1 MNNDITPDLIERIQA
16 DFKRKI
22 KKSSKLKSLIQKV
35 GNGSATYK
43 EAQEYAIE
51 ISELMS
57 EALLENISS
66 DMLPDGRL
74 YYNIAERVLQ
84 NVLGTNGTYKYI
96 TEYCD
101 GVQQILNQ
109 NDKVG
114 IKPITPKIN
123 QDRIKGIVNI
133 VSGKTV
139 FDDIKYMFG
148 EPIVNYGQS
157 IVDESVRSN
166 AGFQYKAGMSPKIIR
181 TSTGKC
187 CEWCDRIAGT
197 YDYSEIK
204 SGSNVWR
211 RHKHCQCLIEYS
223 PGNGK
228 RQDTYTKRWRDE
240 TEIQRRKNLDTG
252 RTYKYNNTPAT
263 KLKEIYT
270 QSVKDG
276 WISALSGFDNYYK
289 LYNEIQDSIVGKKA
303 VNGLEIKSQ
312 SKHFMDRV
320 IGTSIDPKIYNEDH
334 KKVHRDGVSLK
345 DIKDALFNGKTRTVR
360 ETPKG
365 KSQSFT
371 GSNCRVSIN
380 PDTGTLIQ
388 CNPKGR

>member
-166 AGFQYKAGMSPKIIR
+166 AGFQYKAGLSPKIIR

-187 CEWCDRIAGT
+187 CDWCDRIAGT

-240 TEIQRRKNLDTG
+240 TEIERRKNLGAD
-252 RTYKYNNTPAT
+252 RSYKYNNAPLT
-263 KLKEIYT
+263 IN
-270 QSVKDG
+270 KD
-276 WISALSGFDNYYK
+276 K
-289 LYNEIQDSIVGKKA
+289 
-303 VNGLEIKSQ
+303 
-312 SKHFMDRV
+312 
-320 IGTSIDPKIYNEDH
+320 
-334 KKVHRDGVSLK
+334 
-345 DIKDALFNGKTRTVR
+345 
-360 ETPKG
+360 
-365 KSQSFT
+365 
-371 GSNCRVSIN
+371 
-380 PDTGTLIQ
+380 
-388 CNPKGR
+388 